1 MITYKKAINK
11 ANKYLHDTDAPVVIT
26 LHGRFTEGWFFCF
39 ESMEYLKTGDNA
51 SRLAGNTPF
60 IIDKDSGEIFDSGT
74 AWPLEKYLKDYEES
88 KKARS

>member
-39 ESMEYLKTGDNA
+39 ESREYLETRDNA

>member
-1 MITYKKAINK
+1 
-11 ANKYLHDTDAPVVIT
+11 
-26 LHGRFTEGWFFCF
+26 
-39 ESMEYLKTGDNA
+39 MEYLKTGDNA

-74 AWPLEKYLKDYEES
+74 TWPLEKYLKDYEES